1 VEIEKTMVVEAPMG
15 RVWSLLLDPR
25 IMAGCV
31 PGVQSVQ
38 VLSDTEYLADIKV
51 KISFISA
58 NFKIKTTILE
68 TKPPHYLRCE
78 GTGEDSSVASSVK
91 QTSEMFLTEQPDGS
105 TELRVKAKADVFG
118 RLGSFGLSVMKT
130 KADRMWDEFGA
141 NIAAI
146 LRQNEQGADIDST
159 TAAKVSPATSGKT
172 FAASSDAAAASH
184 SSVTSRAYAH
194 SSDAPK
200 PGKSKW
206 WSRLVSSSQQN
217 GDTIRDLRLPTDI
230 YVELHRGNDV
240 VKVLWPAS
248 APAEVSVWLKE
259 IMRERS
265 GL

>member
-1 VEIEKTMVVEAPMG
+1 VEIEKTMVIAAPID
-15 RVWSLLLDPR
+15 RVWSVLLDPK

-31 PGVQSVQ
+31 PGVQSVE
-38 VLSDTEYLADIKV
+38 VLSDTEYLVEIKV

-91 QTSEMFLTEQPDGS
+91 QTSEMFLTEQPDGF

-141 NIAAI
+141 NISAV
-146 LRQNEQGADIDST
+146 LRQNEQSADLGASA
-159 TAAKVSPATSGKT
+159 AAK
-172 FAASSDAAAASH
+172 ASSAPSAVRPAAAISH
-184 SSVTSRAYAH
+184 SSASSTAYAH
-194 SSDAPK
+194 SSTLAR
-200 PGKSKW
+200 PGKRKW
-206 WSRLVSSSQQN
+206 WSRLVSPPLQY

-230 YVELHRGNDV
+230 YVELHRGNEV

-248 APAEVSVWLKE
+248 APTEVALWLKE
-259 IMRERS
+259 IMREKS
-265 GL
+265 DS

>member
-1 VEIEKTMVVEAPMG
+1 VEIEKTMVVAAPID
-15 RVWSLLLDPR
+15 RVWSLLLDPK

-78 GTGEDSSVASSVK
+78 GTGEDFSVSSSVK
-91 QTSEMFLTEQPDGS
+91 QMSEMFLTEQPDGC

-141 NIAAI
+141 NIAAT
-146 LRQNEQGADIDST
+146 LRQKELGADLGAS
-159 TAAKVSPATSGKT
+159 TAAKASSANAS
-172 FAASSDAAAASH
+172 AASPVATATSH
-184 SSVTSRAYAH
+184 SSASSSAYAH
-194 SSDAPK
+194 SSAATK

-206 WSRLVSSSQQN
+206 WSRLVSSSLQD
-217 GDTIRDLRLPTDI
+217 GDTIRGLRLSTDI
-230 YVELHRGNDV
+230 YVELHRGNEV

-248 APAEVSVWLKE
+248 APAEVASWLKE
-259 IMRERS
+259 IMREKS
-265 GL
+265 DS

>member
-1 VEIEKTMVVEAPMG
+1 MEIEKTMVIAAPID
-15 RVWSLLLDPR
+15 RVWSLLLDPK

-38 VLSDTEYLADIKV
+38 VLSNTEYLADIKV

-68 TKPPHYLRCE
+68 TRPPHYLRCE

-130 KADRMWDEFGA
+130 KADRMWEEFGA
-141 NIAAI
+141 NISAI
-146 LRQNEQGADIDST
+146 LRQDEQGADITST
-159 TAAKVSPATSGKT
+159 ASR
-172 FAASSDAAAASH
+172 AASSAGANATAASAAAATSH
-184 SSVTSRAYAH
+184 SSAAGTVHAR
-194 SSDAPK
+194 SSDVAR

-206 WSRLVSSSQQN
+206 WSRFVSSPLQD
-217 GDTIRDLRLPTDI
+217 GATIRDLRLPTDI

-248 APAEVSVWLKE
+248 APAEVASWLKE
-259 IMRERS
+259 IMREKS
-265 GL
+265 DS